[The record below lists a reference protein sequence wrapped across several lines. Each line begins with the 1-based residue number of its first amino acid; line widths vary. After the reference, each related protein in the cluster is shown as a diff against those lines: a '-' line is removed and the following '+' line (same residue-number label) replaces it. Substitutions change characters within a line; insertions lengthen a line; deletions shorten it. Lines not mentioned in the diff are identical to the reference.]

1 MATTNNNAIF
11 NYETETDI
19 YKYKHTYPFEKLKP
33 KMGPLMRNERNDTI
47 KYHLG
52 KLGRG
57 EARHSWD
64 LTQGYTIHFKKPQ
77 MYREEV
83 LALKIREWEKYYKP
97 SGIPYEERIH
107 KNQEYNIYYKKI
119 QHHHFHARLPDR
131 LTDSG
136 GDDEYTSR
144 VNNPFHFR
152 FMYKRVKNMLKL
164 KWKDI
169 KEINEWKEVVIQ
181 QKYLEIIEWAQNKV
195 EEFNQTSQFDF
206 KDLKVGILKQNPHY
220 VREQFSF
227 KTFNGASFG
236 NGKNNWLRKWCE
248 EFIREFAHLN
258 YLMEHV
264 IYHYEKT
271 MRMRTA
277 SAKISAW
284 FLRMKY
290 NPKSP
295 YCQKWL
301 WEDFEDI
308 CEDEDDRRHNPFYEK
323 DINLRKEME
332 TKYECPICLETEHAE
347 KAKTLKCGHK
357 FCRDC
362 INKCLRIDKKCPYCR
377 APQ

>member
-1 MATTNNNAIF
+1 MATTNNAIF

-19 YKYKHTYPFEKLKP
+19 YDDYEHTYPFQAFKP
-33 KMGPLMRNERNDTI
+33 KMGPLMKNERNDSI
-47 KYHLG
+47 KYFPKIKG
-52 KLGRG
+52 KRNHGVFWNVG
-57 EARHSWD
+57 G
-64 LTQGYTIHFKKPQ
+64 GYELKFKKPQ
-77 MYREEV
+77 MYR
-83 LALKIREWEKYYKP
+83 REIGTKR
-97 SGIPYEERIH
+97 SDGSDRIH
-107 KNQEYNIYYKKI
+107 NSKHYQIWHHNINYRT
-119 QHHHFHARLPDR
+119 QPVNNDMR

-136 GDDEYTSR
+136 DLSGYSSL

-152 FMYKRVKNMLKL
+152 FMYKEVKDMLKL

-169 KEINEWKEVVIQ
+169 KERNDTENLIIQ
-181 QKYLEIIEWAQNKV
+181 QKYLEIINWAQSKV
-195 EEFNQTSQFDF
+195 EEFNQTSPLSII
-206 KDLKVGILKQNPHY
+206 KEKVGILKQNPSWY
-220 VREQFSF
+220 REDWGF

-236 NGKNNWLRKWCE
+236 NGKNNYLRVWCE
-248 EFIREFAHLN
+248 EFVREFAHLDN
-258 YLMEHV
+258 LMKHV

-277 SAKISAW
+277 LAKISAW

-362 INKCLRIDKKCPYCR
+362 INKCLKINKKCPYCR